1 MRREQLVLRVYVT
14 SGQRARC
21 CSSSAGP
28 CVAPAAG
35 SSASRPTVAGA
46 CACTAFLACAHTI
59 HRTAARRLRTHAS
72 EAAQQPPQ
80 QPSLI
85 GRPVHLVRGSL
96 RLGPLADG
104 RARGNRTPDRRVRA
118 ISRCFYSR
126 FRGGADAQGGCASRE
141 LELATC
147 RCLVPSAAPSRPAT
161 INVGPPEAVLGQP
174 ERAARARFA
183 SLAGQSPYLHSMN
196 ISRRAGLR
204 RAPTNRWL

>member
-1 MRREQLVLRVYVT
+1 MRRKQLVLRAYVT
-14 SGQRARC
+14 GGQRARC
-21 CSSSAGP
+21 SSSSAGP

-72 EAAQQPPQ
+72 EAAQQPSQ
-80 QPSLI
+80 QPGLI
-85 GRPVHLVRGSL
+85 GRPVQLVRGSL

-126 FRGGADAQGGCASRE
+126 FRGGVDVQSGCASRE
-141 LELATC
+141 LELASC
-147 RCLVPSAAPSRPAT
+147 GRLVPSAAPRDPLRSTLACQRRLWASRSAQHGLVSLRWP
-161 INVGPPEAVLGQP
+161 
-174 ERAARARFA
+174 ARAHICT
-183 SLAGQSPYLHSMN
+183 L
-196 ISRRAGLR
+196 
-204 RAPTNRWL
+204 

>member
-1 MRREQLVLRVYVT
+1 MRRKQLVLRAYVT
-14 SGQRARC
+14 GGLRARC
-21 CSSSAGP
+21 SSSSAGP

-104 RARGNRTPDRRVRA
+104 RARGDRTPDRRVRA

-126 FRGGADAQGGCASRE
+126 FRGGADVRSGCASRE
-141 LELATC
+141 LELASC
-147 RCLVPSAAPSRPAT
+147 RRLVPSAAPSRPAT

-174 ERAARARFA
+174 ERAVRAHFA
-183 SLAGQSPYLHSMN
+183 SLAGQSPYLHSMSN
-196 ISRRAGLR
+196 SRRADLR
-204 RAPTNRWL
+204 RVPTPALF

>member
-1 MRREQLVLRVYVT
+1 MT
-14 SGQRARC
+14 GGQRARC
-21 CSSSAGP
+21 SSSSAGP

-72 EAAQQPPQ
+72 EATQQLPE

-85 GRPVHLVRGSL
+85 GRPVLLVRGSL
-96 RLGPLADG
+96 RLGPQADG

-126 FRGGADAQGGCASRE
+126 FRGGADVQSGCASRE
-141 LELATC
+141 LELASC
-147 RCLVPSAAPSRPAT
+147 RRLVPSAAPSRPAT
-161 INVGPPEAVLGQP
+161 INVGPPEALWQPP
-174 ERAARARFA
+174 ERAVRARFA

-196 ISRRAGLR
+196 INGRADLR
-204 RAPTNRWL
+204 RTPNHWWL